1 MLYQEQRYMSK
12 TCSLHLYFLLPQCS
26 ALCTRSLL
34 CIHRH
39 IHTLKYKM
47 HVCVVYV
54 CVCGCVRVFAF
65 QNIGKGK
72 FFRFYTYF
80 PFHYFF
86 FLIFCIIIFF
96 FTLQYCIGFAIHQH
110 ASPTLFLIKTQ
121 KVLHQEQPANL
132 LTCKAFDCVD
142 HNKLWKILKKM
153 GKPDQENQTT

>member
-96 FTLQYCIGFAIHQH
+96 FTLQYCIGFAVHQH
-110 ASPTLFLIKTQ
+110 ASIMGIHVFPILNPPPTSLPSHPSGSSQCTSPRAPYLM
-121 KVLHQEQPANL
+121 H
-132 LTCKAFDCVD
+132 
-142 HNKLWKILKKM
+142 
-153 GKPDQENQTT
+153 